1 MAFELGELRRG
12 LGGSIRLSIGDG
24 GDDLEECRKV
34 NPSAP
39 FIGRPVAT
47 TLLTIGKPR
56 VAGALLI
63 LRDKAIKPLLAAAQ
77 PLRPKRGAH
86 NPKPIDLHYDAIQ
99 AAMKGVFHELG
110 LAA

>member
-24 GDDLEECRKV
+24 GECRKV

-47 TLLTIGKPR
+47 TLLTIG
-56 VAGALLI
+56 VALAGFFAFMRLPV
-63 LRDKAIKPLLAAAQ
+63 AITR
-77 PLRPKRGAH
+77 PLR
-86 NPKPIDLHYDAIQ
+86 
-99 AAMKGVFHELG
+99 
-110 LAA
+110 